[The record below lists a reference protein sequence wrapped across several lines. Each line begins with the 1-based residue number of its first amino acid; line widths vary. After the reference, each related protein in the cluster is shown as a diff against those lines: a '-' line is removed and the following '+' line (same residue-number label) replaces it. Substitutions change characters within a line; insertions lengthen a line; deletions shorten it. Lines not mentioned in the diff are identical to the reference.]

1 MHVPALRPLLVAL
14 ALAVALFAV
23 ARGARAQPTGLP
35 AVIHVDASELTA
47 ARVQAAIERELKVL
61 LVIDPAARERLD
73 VDVNGRRASV
83 SYYPPEREPVT
94 RSVDLPR
101 DPARALETIAFL
113 AGNLARDEAS
123 ELLAE
128 LAPPPGSEPD
138 SVPRPEPP
146 PPPPPPPP
154 SPPPAPAATA
164 PPPAVAPAKPTQPA
178 LLESDKF
185 AANFSIYHPVGALK
199 HTERRRLNLELG
211 LAYSWVGAIHG
222 AAMTLGYFRSD
233 GLVQGYSAA
242 MGWNRSGAVKG
253 VQLAGLVNEGYG
265 ELRGLSFA
273 LLVNQR
279 DGDVR
284 GAQGAF
290 IVAHSGLTLGL
301 QASAVVAVAREIQGV
316 QAGLVA
322 AVAGPVEGAQLG
334 LVNVAGPVRG
344 LQLGLVNRAGP
355 VNGLQVGLVNVA
367 GDVHGGAVGLLSVA
381 KNGRVQPSVWFA
393 GPNPMLFVGIRSLTD
408 LTYNL
413 IAVGYD
419 PVHNRIGHQ
428 EGIGVHLDVAGLF
441 FVEPGVGY
449 GAMYD
454 NDVGGGPFTDSS
466 LHRSEVRFDLRV
478 GAEPW
483 HRFTPF
489 IGGSLTRRIRGNGH
503 EATYR
508 GEFSLGMAFL

>member
-1 MHVPALRPLLVAL
+1 MRVSALRPFLVAL
-14 ALAVALFAV
+14 ALEVALFV
-23 ARGARAQPTGLP
+23 MARPARAQPTGLP
-35 AVIHVDASELTA
+35 AVIHVDAPELTA
-47 ARVQAAIERELKVL
+47 ARVQSAIERELKVL
-61 LVIDPAARERLD
+61 LVIDPGARERLD

-83 SYYPPEREPVT
+83 SYYAPEREPVT

-101 DPARALETIAFL
+101 DPERALETIAFL

-128 LAPPPGSEPD
+128 LAPAPGSEPD

-146 PPPPPPPP
+146 PAPPAPA
-154 SPPPAPAATA
+154 PAPAATA
-164 PPPAVAPAKPTQPA
+164 PPPAAALAKSAQPA

-242 MGWNRSGAVKG
+242 VGWNRSGPVKG
-253 VQLAGLVNEGYG
+253 AQLAGLVNEGYG

-273 LLVNQR
+273 SLVNQR

-284 GAQGAF
+284 GAQGAS
-290 IVAHSGLTLGL
+290 IVARSGLTFGL
-301 QASAVVAVAREIQGV
+301 QASAVVAVAREVQGV
-316 QAGLVA
+316 QAGFVA

-334 LVNVAGPVRG
+334 LVNVAGALRG
-344 LQLGLVNRAGP
+344 FQLGLVNRAGP

-393 GPNPMLFVGIRSLTD
+393 GPNPMLFVGIRSVTD

-413 IAVGYD
+413 LAVGYD
-419 PVHNRIGHQ
+419 PVHNRVGHQ
-428 EGIGVHLDVAGLF
+428 ESIGAHLDVAGLF

-489 IGGSLTRRIRGNGH
+489 IGGALTRRIRGNGH

-508 GEFSLGMAFL
+508 GELSLGMAFL